1 MVSASEIAAAED
13 DVSTQVL
20 GRSARAR
27 IEASRGLFQ
36 DGERLARDAVA
47 LSESTDDLN
56 MRGDTLVD
64 LAMVLVAGGDGE
76 GAATAFDAALELY
89 RAKGNIAA
97 EASTRRAME
106 AAVGQD

>member
-1 MVSASEIAAAED
+1 
-13 DVSTQVL
+13 
-20 GRSARAR
+20 
-27 IEASRGLFQ
+27 
-36 DGERLARDAVA
+36 
-47 LSESTDDLN
+47 

-64 LAMVLVAGGDGE
+64 LATVLVAAGDRD
-76 GAATAFDAALELY
+76 GAAAAFGEALELY